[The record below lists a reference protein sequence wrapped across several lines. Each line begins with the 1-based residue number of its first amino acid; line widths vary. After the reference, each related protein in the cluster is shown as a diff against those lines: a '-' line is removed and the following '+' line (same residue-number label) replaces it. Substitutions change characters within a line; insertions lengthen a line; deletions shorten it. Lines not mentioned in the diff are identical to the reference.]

1 MHLGLE
7 RTILKPLERDRATEA
22 RPKNWLIP
30 VVLVILRENS
40 SYGYQLT
47 ERLKELGFEK
57 MNPGTLYR
65 TLRQMENEG
74 LCNSEWET
82 SRGGPARRTYWITVA
97 GEGHLDSWAKGCKR
111 YQQVLDVF
119 FQIYKGAPPSY

>member
-47 ERLKELGFEK
+47 ERLKDFGFEK

-74 LCNSEWET
+74 LCKSEWET
-82 SRGGPARRTYWITVA
+82 SRGGPARRMYWITVA
-97 GEGHLDSWAKGCKR
+97 GKGHLDSWAKGCKR